1 MVQPPGSG
9 DLRFWY
15 LPSLSWN
22 GSTFVQ
28 DLSGSGRH
36 GTGTAVTFSTSPS
49 GEVVPVFNGTTSTVA
64 VGGTDP
70 VGTGDI
76 TVAAWFNPAGLGETS
91 QGHIFSNT
99 QFSIYINSTSNRLRV
114 TSNGYTTQANFA
126 NAYLLGAWR
135 SVVVTRASDGTAN
148 MYINAAKLG
157 SGGSS
162 GTPASGNTAQVGNGI
177 GTARTWDG
185 LIGYVGLRA
194 GIATA
199 AEAAAWHEAT
209 RAAYGV

>member
-1 MVQPPGSG
+1 MQPPGNG
-9 DLRFWY
+9 DLRLWY

-49 GEVVPVFNGTTSTVA
+49 GEAVPVFNGTTSTVA

-76 TVAAWFNPAGLGETS
+76 TVAAWFKPASTGETS

-99 QFSIYINSTSNRLRV
+99 QFGIYINSTSNRLRV
-114 TSNGYTTQANFA
+114 TSDGYVTQLNFA
-126 NAYLLGAWR
+126 NAFALNTWR

-148 MYINAAKLG
+148 MYINGVALTP
-157 SGGSS
+157 GSS
-162 GTPASGNTAQVGNGI
+162 GTPVSGNTPQVGNGL

-185 LIGYVGLRA
+185 NIGYIGLRA

-209 RAAYGV
+209 RASYGV